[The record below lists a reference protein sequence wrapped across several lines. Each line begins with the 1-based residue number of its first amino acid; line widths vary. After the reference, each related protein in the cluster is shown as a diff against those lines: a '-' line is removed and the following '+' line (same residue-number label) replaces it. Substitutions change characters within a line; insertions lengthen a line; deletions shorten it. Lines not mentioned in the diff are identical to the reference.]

1 MMGLPESYM
10 GGSGFS
16 KYDRKEIIQSVYC
29 YPDTNVLM
37 NKKGILDNSSAL
49 AKYEADMTLIRQYM
63 LEEEKPIRGRFGL
76 AHLKAIHHYIFQD
89 VYPFAGKLRLEDIS
103 KGNTFFCKIEYI
115 EQNLNALF
123 ARLKGENYLRG
134 LTAEEFAERASF
146 YMSELNMIHP
156 FREGNGRVIREFIR
170 CLALEAGYDI
180 DWSLID
186 SKALLDATIIAVN
199 ADTKPLFNCLLA
211 TIIKYE

>member
-1 MMGLPESYM
+1 VKFETQVAEL
-10 GGSGFS
+10 
-16 KYDRKEIIQSVYC
+16 R
-29 YPDTNVLM
+29 
-37 NKKGILDNSSAL
+37 
-49 AKYEADMTLIRQYM
+49 LIA

-103 KGNTFFCKIEYI
+103 KGNTFFCKSEYI

-134 LTAEEFAERASF
+134 LTAEKFAERVSF

-156 FREGNGRVIREFIR
+156 FREGNGRAIREFIR

-186 SKALLDATIIAVN
+186 SKTLLDATIIAVDEN
-199 ADTKPLFNCLLA
+199 LKPLTECLLA
-211 TIIKYE
+211 IITKDE